1 MVNAGCDRQVRPIE
15 TSNDIRILHFL
26 DMPRMHS
33 PGSDTQDYESS
44 DVEEWE
50 VGDEDAVQE
59 AHEEQEEGAAVT
71 GATTTDLVVGNVTGA
86 GGTKVK
92 KRKRVNEVAKEEVSE
107 EEKEV
112 FEVEEEEEEEEKE
125 EKEEGETDAT
135 DATGNCFVLQAI
147 NNVVAT
153 LFRAYL
159 FLKPILQMD
168 PQCIPRYLAKANQ
181 WVRALLRSKNG
192 ADVIYLLSH
201 EQDKEFHVMRCSVN
215 QTSEQALV
223 CIVHEVLL
231 NCAQHP
237 LPQPL
242 DATATDYNRFY
253 LQYCRS
259 VGPDRD
265 ALLDVAHLRWA
276 TSRGGDRVV
285 RMVTDNTPV
294 NMRPTRSVFPMRLM
308 GSPPHKATARLADSP
323 PATDKD
329 GLESLKLRQAIW
341 VTNCF
346 DLLQG
351 LCPLNDDVMLIVATY
366 VLEYEITVTISS
378 DCVHLKQL
386 AYLQGERKLLVG
398 PSTDICQVIYTFL
411 SLPVCLPKRFHR
423 SIRVVSNDGETE
435 RDLLVGQPLFP
446 TNCKYTSDVSGIHLV
461 LSAKLKYSHVC
472 VICKKGFGCIPLE
485 YINVFPPADNERGC
499 QCHRRRSLF
508 GHDTIWYCG
517 NVCYLNDTLNNGIL

>member
-15 TSNDIRILHFL
+15 TSNDIRIFHFL
-26 DMPRMHS
+26 DMPRLHS

-112 FEVEEEEEEEEKE
+112 FEVEEEEEEEKE

-159 FLKPILQMD
+159 FLKPILQIMD

-215 QTSEQALV
+215 QTSEQTLV

-259 VGPDRD
+259 VGPDGCPAGR
-265 ALLDVAHLRWA
+265 RPPEM
-276 TSRGGDRVV
+276 GDK
-285 RMVTDNTPV
+285 P
-294 NMRPTRSVFPMRLM
+294 
-308 GSPPHKATARLADSP
+308 G
-323 PATDKD
+323 
-329 GLESLKLRQAIW
+329 
-341 VTNCF
+341 
-346 DLLQG
+346 
-351 LCPLNDDVMLIVATY
+351 
-366 VLEYEITVTISS
+366 
-378 DCVHLKQL
+378 
-386 AYLQGERKLLVG
+386 
-398 PSTDICQVIYTFL
+398 
-411 SLPVCLPKRFHR
+411 
-423 SIRVVSNDGETE
+423 
-435 RDLLVGQPLFP
+435 
-446 TNCKYTSDVSGIHLV
+446 
-461 LSAKLKYSHVC
+461 
-472 VICKKGFGCIPLE
+472 
-485 YINVFPPADNERGC
+485 
-499 QCHRRRSLF
+499 RR
-508 GHDTIWYCG
+508 
-517 NVCYLNDTLNNGIL
+517 